1 MNQALVARAAMLGL
15 GLALGGP
22 LRLESQ
28 RPGTVRGAVFDAAT
42 GEEVPQVVV
51 SLVGLGFRD
60 TTDARGRYEFRG
72 VPAGQ
77 VQVQARRL
85 GFQPLI
91 SPSYTLRPDSVLL
104 VHFEMTPHPVTL
116 EGVEVRGEAPEPR
129 AAIGAK
135 VLRQA
140 DLPGRGSVL
149 DALQGVVAG
158 VQTSGR
164 REDTRVTIRGSH
176 ADVLYVIDGTVVTPP
191 LTFYI
196 DTQDVECVE
205 VRRGYRASQEFR
217 PSISGQLYSGVILI
231 WTRGSRAPQPKECGA
246 PGT

>member
-1 MNQALVARAAMLGL
+1 MTKTGLARAGVLLAGL
-15 GLALGGP
+15 VLGG
-22 LRLESQ
+22 RHQLEAQ
-28 RPGTVRGAVFDAAT
+28 RSGSVRGVVLDAAT
-42 GEEVPQVVV
+42 AQVVPLVIV
-51 SLVGLGFRD
+51 SVVGLVLRD
-60 TTDARGRYEFRG
+60 TTDARGRYEIRG
-72 VPAGQ
+72 VPLGP
-77 VQVQARRL
+77 VQVEARRL
-85 GFQPLI
+85 GFQPI
-91 SPSYTLRPDSVLL
+91 TSPVYALLADSILL
-104 VHFEMTPHPVTL
+104 VHFEMTPQAVTL
-116 EGVEVRGEAPEPR
+116 EGVEVRGEPPEPR

-135 VLRQA
+135 VLKQA
-140 DLPGRGSVL
+140 DLPGRGSIL

-205 VRRGYRASQEFR
+205 VRRGYRAAQEFR

-231 WTRGSRAPQPKECGA
+231 WTRGSLAPQPKECGA
-246 PGT
+246 KGT